1 MKTIEEILNNYEDYK
16 TIIEDRFGRRL
27 CEFLTQE
34 QAKSIGFALS
44 NENEEWGE
52 IKDFTEDNVIEQ
64 LKSDVEFGYEKAM
77 DERGI
82 SANLMYEVVRAWLK
96 VLEDDKEYSDY
107 DDYGK
112 EFFEE
117 VAKNYGVELGE

>member
-1 MKTIEEILNNYEDYK
+1 MKTIEEILNNYKEYVTVLD
-16 TIIEDRFGRRL
+16 DRFGTRL
-27 CEFLTQE
+27 CDFLTEE
-34 QAKSIGFALS
+34 QGKKIGFTVVDGC
-44 NENEEWGE
+44 EWGE
-52 IKDFTEDNVIEQ
+52 VKEFTEENVLKQ
-64 LKSDVEFGYEKAM
+64 LKEDIEFGYEKAM

-96 VLEDDKEYSDY
+96 VLEDENEYPDY

-117 VAKNYGVELGE
+117 VAKNYGVTLGE